1 MNPESVSIIRDYADY
16 ELSRREQLQFEA
28 AGYFFIACI
37 VFLFYHSLPLALLS
51 GLLIRR
57 GLPLYRKA
65 LAEKRLQKLHLQFRD
80 LLTSLSA
87 SVTAGRQMEA
97 ALIEAHDGLSSIY
110 GPEAPIMRELAH
122 MKRAIRENHESDH
135 RLLAD
140 FAGRSGSEDI
150 KSFVQV
156 YLTCRSTGGDLE
168 RIISHAAEII
178 TDKMKI
184 TEEIRALNAQK
195 QLEGRMISLM
205 PAAMLLALNLI
216 SPAYIRI
223 LYTCASGRLIMTLAL
238 AGCIFGVWLMER
250 ISHVEV

>member
-1 MNPESVSIIRDYADY
+1 
-16 ELSRREQLQFEA
+16 
-28 AGYFFIACI
+28 
-37 VFLFYHSLPLALLS
+37 
-51 GLLIRR
+51 
-57 GLPLYRKA
+57 
-65 LAEKRLQKLHLQFRD
+65 
-80 LLTSLSA
+80 
-87 SVTAGRQMEA
+87 
-97 ALIEAHDGLSSIY
+97 
-110 GPEAPIMRELAH
+110 MRELAH

-150 KSFVQV
+150 MSFVQV

-178 TDKMKI
+178 TEKMKI

-216 SPAYIRI
+216 SPGYIRI
-223 LYTCASGRLIMTLAL
+223 LYTCAAGRLIMTLAL